1 MSRASARAAD
11 PRTKVHMTGFRVDSE
26 VGRLRKVLV
35 HRPGLSLKRLTPS
48 NASRLLFDDVLW
60 VRRAGEQHDAF
71 VTLLRERGVEVY
83 LLGELLAETLEHGE
97 GARERI
103 LDAVVHELT
112 VGIGLADELR
122 AYLMEMTP
130 ARLARHLIG
139 GLSKREIPEVDLA
152 TSLTGQM
159 LADQDFVLP
168 PLPNS
173 LFTRD
178 SSCWIYGGVS
188 LNPMYSRVRQL
199 EVVNVGAVYQ
209 YHPMFRDADFE
220 FWFPPEGR
228 QHGLDF
234 EHFGHA
240 SLEGGDVMPIGNG
253 TVLIGCSERTT
264 PLMVEQLAR
273 ALFARGAAE
282 RVIAC
287 QMTKD
292 RAHMHLDTVFTFL
305 DRDAVTVYPRVVDQI
320 VAWSL
325 RPGDREGTVE
335 VTRENGF
342 LDAVT
347 DALKLRRLR
356 VVSTG
361 GDEYQAEREQ
371 WDDGNNVV
379 ALEPGVV
386 VGYSKNEYTNRKL
399 RNAGIEVLE
408 IDGSELGRGRG
419 GGHCMTCPLL
429 REPL

>member
-1 MSRASARAAD
+1 MS
-11 PRTKVHMTGFRVDSE
+11 GFNVASE

-35 HRPGLSLKRLTPS
+35 HRPGLSLQRLTPS
-48 NASRLLFDDVLW
+48 NASELLFDDVLW
-60 VRRAGEQHDAF
+60 VRKAGEQHDEF
-71 VTLLRERGVEVY
+71 VQLLRDRGVEVF
-83 LLGELLAETLEHGE
+83 LLKELLAETIEHHPD
-97 GARERI
+97 ARSQI
-103 LDAVVHELT
+103 LDSVVHEFT
-112 VGIGLADELR
+112 VGVALADELR
-122 AYLMEMTP
+122 AYLMKMTP
-130 ARLARHLIG
+130 RLLARHLIG
-139 GLSKREIPEVDLA
+139 GLAKSEIPDIDVSG
-152 TSLTGQM
+152 SLTGQM
-159 LADQDFVLP
+159 YTNKDFVLP

-173 LFTRD
+173 MFTRD
-178 SSCWIYGGVS
+178 SSCWIYNGVS

-199 EVVNVGAVYQ
+199 EVVNVGAIYRW
-209 YHPMFRDADFE
+209 HPMFVDARFE
-220 FWFPPEGR
+220 FWYPPEGR
-228 QHGLDF
+228 DGQLGLDD
-234 EHFGHA
+234 FGHA
-240 SLEGGDVMPIGNG
+240 SIEGGDVMPIGNG

-273 ALFARGAAE
+273 SLFAKGGAE

-305 DRDAVTVYPRVVDQI
+305 DRDAVTVYPKVVDAI
-320 VAWSL
+320 VAFSL
-325 RPGDREGTVE
+325 RPGDREGTVT
-335 VTRENGF
+335 VTRERSF

-347 DALKLRRLR
+347 DALRLKKLR
-356 VVSTG
+356 VVTTG

-386 VGYSKNEYTNRKL
+386 VGYSKNEYTNSKL

-429 REPL
+429 RDPV

>member
-1 MSRASARAAD
+1 MS
-11 PRTKVHMTGFRVDSE
+11 GFHVDSE

-35 HRPGLSLKRLTPS
+35 HRPGLSLQRLTPS
-48 NASRLLFDDVLW
+48 NASELLFDDVLW
-60 VRRAGEQHDAF
+60 VRKAGEQHDEF
-71 VTLLRERGVEVY
+71 VELLREREVEVF
-83 LLGELLAETLEHGE
+83 LLEELLAETLEHSLE
-97 GARERI
+97 ARVHI
-103 LDAVVHELT
+103 LDSVIHEMT
-112 VGIGLADELR
+112 VGVALANDLR
-122 AYLMEMTP
+122 SYLMEMTSR
-130 ARLARHLIG
+130 RLARHLIG
-139 GLSKREIPEVDLA
+139 GLAKSELPDMDLSR
-152 TSLTGQM
+152 SLTGQM
-159 LADQDFVLP
+159 YTDKDFILP

-188 LNPMYSRVRQL
+188 LNPMYSKVRQL
-199 EVVNVGAVYQ
+199 EVVNVGAIYRF
-209 YHPMFRDADFE
+209 HPMFAEADFD
-220 FWFPPEGR
+220 FWYPPEGR
-228 QHGLDF
+228 EAGFDLDD
-234 EHFGHA
+234 FGHA

-264 PLMVEQLAR
+264 PLMVEQIAKVLFERAR
-273 ALFARGAAE
+273 AE

-287 QMTKD
+287 QMTKE

-305 DRDAVTVYPRVVDQI
+305 DRDAVTVYPKVVDAI
-320 VAWSL
+320 SAFSL
-325 RPGDREGTVE
+325 RPGEREGEVS
-335 VTRENGF
+335 VTRELSF
-342 LDAVT
+342 LDAVQ
-347 DALKLRRLR
+347 DALGLQTLR
-356 VVSTG
+356 VVTTG

-429 REPL
+429 RDPI

>member
-1 MSRASARAAD
+1 MS
-11 PRTKVHMTGFRVDSE
+11 GFHVGSE

-35 HRPGLSLKRLTPS
+35 HRPALGLRRLTPS

-71 VTLLRERGVEVY
+71 VALLRDRGVEV
-83 LLGELLAETLEHGE
+83 LFLEELLSETLEHSPH
-97 GARERI
+97 AKREI
-103 LDAVVHELT
+103 LETAVHELT
-112 VGIGLADELR
+112 VGVGLADELT
-122 AYLMEMTP
+122 AYLEEMTP
-130 ARLARHLIG
+130 RLLARHLIG
-139 GLSKREIPEVDLA
+139 GLSKREIPDLDMRR
-152 TSLTGQM
+152 SLTGQM
-159 LADQDFVLP
+159 YGDQDFLLT

-188 LNPMYSRVRQL
+188 LNPMCSKVRQL
-199 EVVNVGAVYQ
+199 EVLNVGAIYRH
-209 YHPMFRDADFE
+209 HPRFADAEFAFWYPPGGRESRFDLDDF
-220 FWFPPEGR
+220 G
-228 QHGLDF
+228 Q
-234 EHFGHA
+234 A
-240 SLEGGDVMPIGNG
+240 SLEGGDVMPVGNG
-253 TVLIGCSERTT
+253 TVLVGCSERTT
-264 PLMVEQLAR
+264 PQMVEQLAR
-273 ALFARGAAE
+273 SLFKVEAAE

-305 DRDAVTVYPRVVDQI
+305 DRDAVTVYPSVVDEI
-320 VAWSL
+320 VAFSL
-325 RPGDREGTVE
+325 RPAGSGAIS
-335 VTRENGF
+335 VTREANF
-342 LDAVT
+342 LDAVA
-347 DALKLRRLR
+347 DALDLRSLR
-356 VVSTG
+356 VVTTG

-399 RNAGIEVLE
+399 RQAGIEVLE

-429 REPL
+429 RDPV